1 MVSNLIFSQS
11 NYPLK
16 TIIKGDSVVIL
27 KVAQAD
33 EINRIFERQKKE
45 IEDLKKTIED
55 LKRLQENKDSVIIS
69 LVEKQVIDS
78 TIAKRL
84 DIIENWL
91 YWASVEGSWI
101 YFSFEDSLIYRVDL
115 SNYKVRKDDK
125 TGDLFFYWCEQYD
138 KDNMADEFIE
148 NNESPALNW
157 QKEIRRSRRPKIEV
171 VPIKH

>member
-45 IEDLKKTIED
+45 IADLKKTIED
-55 LKRLQENKDSVIIS
+55 LKRLQENKDSVILS

-101 YFSFEDSLIYRVDL
+101 YFSFDDSLIYRVDL

-171 VPIKH
+171 VPIEH

>member
-1 MVSNLIFSQS
+1 MVTNLIFSQS

-33 EINRIFERQKKE
+33 EINRIFVRQKKE
-45 IEDLKKTIED
+45 IADLKKTIED

-101 YFSFEDSLIYRVDL
+101 YFSFDDSLIYRVDL